1 MIEGKKCD
9 KCTVGEVT
17 DGYESWLVEE
27 NESIED
33 LSVGKFDYCPFCGH
47 LIDWEKIE
55 DEA

>member
-17 DGYESWLVEE
+17 DGHESWLVEE

-55 DEA
+55 K